1 MQPQGAP
8 RRYYEHRKGKE
19 TLCENEILEAAA
31 QMGHAL
37 DEVLL
42 VLGGKAIPEPAWPV
56 EVDFGD
62 RGEARHR
69 SALPSAIMSESG
81 LDRSISAMTH
91 GPLLVCVINVRAHG
105 KLNLLQGR
113 EIVRARSLVAV
124 DVHGAIALEVGDC
137 VDGCIHRDLLSGPGC
152 GQREDTVA
160 RSRSGNLPCG

>member
-1 MQPQGAP
+1 
-8 RRYYEHRKGKE
+8 
-19 TLCENEILEAAA
+19 
-31 QMGHAL
+31 MGHAL

-42 VLGGKAIPEPAWPV
+42 VLSRQAIPEPAWPV

-69 SALPSAIMSESG
+69 SALPSAIMSDSG

-124 DVHGAIALEVGDC
+124 DVHPTVALEVRHGREGR
-137 VDGCIHRDLLSGPGC
+137 VDRDLL
-152 GQREDTVA
+152 E
-160 RSRSGNLPCG
+160 